1 MNASGFHQQ
10 SGTIKLNCDDWATK
24 GIPQMTLSN
33 YANSHSELC
42 HVEFHQWRC
51 FCVKN
56 NSWGKHKSGFL
67 KRFNWKSN
75 THSLEKKILFNLIY
89 SGILQKVQTWSNDS
103 LLSDTFTT
111 AWRTKMK
118 TTLPFST
125 KKLKL
130 RISPWQ
136 TAVEWRILDA
146 IRFFIPRKFLLVLIC
161 DSARIF
167 TLLIKSWFVWE
178 FFYVGSSFFNGAG
191 ASRASGFT
199 GCSNKYE
206 LPFLILSQQRSKLF
220 NYLI

>member
-51 FCVKN
+51 FVVKN

-111 AWRTKMK
+111 ASRTKMK
-118 TTLPFST
+118 KRTSLKHEKTET
-125 KKLKL
+125 KNIPLTDSCRVKNLGCNQMFYSQE
-130 RISPWQ
+130 ISLGFNW
-136 TAVEWRILDA
+136 WLSKDIH
-146 IRFFIPRKFLLVLIC
+146 LI
-161 DSARIF
+161 D
-167 TLLIKSWFVWE
+167 
-178 FFYVGSSFFNGAG
+178 
-191 ASRASGFT
+191 
-199 GCSNKYE
+199 
-206 LPFLILSQQRSKLF
+206 
-220 NYLI
+220 

>member
-51 FCVKN
+51 FVVKN

-89 SGILQKVQTWSNDS
+89 SGILQKVQ
-103 LLSDTFTT
+103 
-111 AWRTKMK
+111 
-118 TTLPFST
+118 
-125 KKLKL
+125 
-130 RISPWQ
+130 I
-136 TAVEWRILDA
+136 
-146 IRFFIPRKFLLVLIC
+146 
-161 DSARIF
+161 
-167 TLLIKSWFVWE
+167 LIKWLFVVRYIYHSIKDKNE
-178 FFYVGSSFFNGAG
+178 KRTSLKHEKTETKNIPLTNSCGVKNLGCNPIFYSQEISLGFNLWL
-191 ASRASGFT
+191 S
-199 GCSNKYE
+199 KDIH
-206 LPFLILSQQRSKLF
+206 LID
-220 NYLI
+220 